1 MTGKLVCLFACA
13 VLFSS
18 RNLIFNFIDRTGVR
32 DYIHV
37 MDLSQGHLD
46 AISYGASNK
55 KYSVFNLG
63 TGNGYSVL
71 DMLKAMSKACGR
83 ELKHEIAPRR
93 PGDIAVCY
101 ADATLAKNEL
111 GWEAKLSLE
120 DMCADLWTWQS
131 KNPNGFK
138 DS

>member
-1 MTGKLVCLFACA
+1 MEANLESHGVSACCSSFVC
-13 VLFSS
+13 S
-18 RNLIFNFIDRTGVR
+18 TGVR

-46 AISYGASNK
+46 AITYGDANPV
-55 KYSVFNLG
+55 YSVFNLG

-71 DMLKAMSKACGR
+71 EMVKAMSKACG
-83 ELKHEIAPRR
+83 HEIKYKIVDRR

-101 ADATLAKNEL
+101 ADASLAKKEL

-120 DMCADLWTWQS
+120 DMCTDLWSWQS
-131 KNPNGFK
+131 KNPNGYPK
-138 DS
+138 EEEN